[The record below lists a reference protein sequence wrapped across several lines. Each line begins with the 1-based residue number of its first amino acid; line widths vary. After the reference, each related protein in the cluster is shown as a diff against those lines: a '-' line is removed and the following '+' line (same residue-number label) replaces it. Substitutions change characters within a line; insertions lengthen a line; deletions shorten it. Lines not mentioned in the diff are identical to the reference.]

1 MAAKS
6 ESAPPL
12 VRAAGWWTVA
22 TKELTDH
29 VVSARFVVLLLILGL
44 AAATTVYISSGVI
57 RSAANQATGVHSIF
71 LALFTITDQ
80 STNNQIPPFYGLVG
94 FLIPLVGIA
103 FGFDAINGERAGG
116 TLPRLLAQPIYR
128 DDVINGKFIAGLGV
142 IAVTL
147 IAITAV
153 VAGIGI
159 VRLGIVPDAEGV
171 LRLILWL
178 AVSVVYIGFWL
189 AFATLCSVAFRRAAT
204 SALVAIGV
212 WLGITLFGS
221 ILASA
226 VANVLAPTTA
236 TSSTT
241 DLLANAQLAELL
253 SRLSPATLYQEATV
267 VLLNPAVRT
276 IGVVLASQVD
286 QAIPST
292 LSLPQSLL
300 LVWPQI
306 VAMVGLTVVSFAAA
320 YVLFMRQEVR
330 A

>member
-1 MAAKS
+1 MAART
-6 ESAPPL
+6 ERQEP
-12 VRAAGWWTVA
+12 VRVAGWWTIA
-22 TKELTDH
+22 AKELTDH
-29 VVSARFVVLLLILGL
+29 IVSARFVVLLLILGL
-44 AAATTVYISSGVI
+44 AAAMTVYVASGVI
-57 RSAANQATGVHSIF
+57 RNAATQATGVPSIF

-80 STNNQIPPFYGLVG
+80 SSTNQIPPFYGLVG

-103 FGFDAINGERAGG
+103 FGFDAINGERSAG

-128 DDVINGKFIAGLGV
+128 DDVINGKFVAGLGV
-142 IAVTL
+142 ISVTL
-147 IAITAV
+147 VAITAI
-153 VAGIGI
+153 VAGLGI

-171 LRLILWL
+171 LRLLAWL
-178 AVSVVYIGFWL
+178 IVSVVYIGFWL
-189 AFATLCSVAFRRAAT
+189 AFATLCSVAFHRAAT

-221 ILASA
+221 LLVSVITNA
-226 VANVLAPTTA
+226 VAPTSATSTTA
-236 TSSTT
+236 
-241 DLLANAQLAELL
+241 DLLANARLSEFL

-276 IGVVLASQVD
+276 IGAVLPSQVD

-292 LSLPQSLL
+292 LSFPQSLL

-306 VAMVGLTVVSFAAA
+306 VAMVALTVLSFAVA